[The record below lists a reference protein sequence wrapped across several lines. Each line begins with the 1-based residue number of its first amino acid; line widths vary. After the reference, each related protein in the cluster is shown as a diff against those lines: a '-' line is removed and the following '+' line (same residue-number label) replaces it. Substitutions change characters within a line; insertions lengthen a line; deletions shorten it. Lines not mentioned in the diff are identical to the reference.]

1 MHKDF
6 AKAPHISVTLDNSVL
21 LLEQTT
27 QNSEGNGTLTLQV
40 VFSSSYAYVL
50 YAYSLQLVVSSYQLQ
65 LSAYLSVLFN
75 RIRALPGCKFCCTHV
90 T

>member
-6 AKAPHISVTLDNSVL
+6 AKAPHISVALDNIVL
-21 LLEQTT
+21 LLEQAT

-50 YAYSLQLVVSSYQLQ
+50 YAYSLQLVVS
-65 LSAYLSVLFN
+65 
-75 RIRALPGCKFCCTHV
+75 G
-90 T
+90 